1 MSDRAKVAER
11 ATKTSARTPQQSRS
25 KATLERMLAA
35 ARALMLERGSE
46 DFTLIDVEKLGK
58 VSIGSIYLRFNSKD
72 NLVRAVITEAL
83 AQIQAAEDVLLKQ
96 VMAKATSLEEFI
108 PAYTDGFAEIL
119 KGNAPILRLSMQR
132 AEDDPV
138 IKESGRAA
146 AQHSITQFTE
156 AITSFSGEIA
166 GQVDMKVFAAYQII
180 YAVLARGLNLSP
192 NGGAEQHYQW
202 DMLKRELGKMVLAYL
217 CTDN

>member
-1 MSDRAKVAER
+1 
-11 ATKTSARTPQQSRS
+11 
-25 KATLERMLAA
+25 MLAA